1 MLPSLN
7 KVLLTYLLT
16 GSFNLI
22 EAGFVEFE
30 TYEGVPLAQHSKNL
44 FVCML
49 FLTRPCYI
57 NSHFV
62 HSIVELNSH
71 NVNYILTLFP
81 CCFITYC
88 VTRIFQPVHA
98 AKCFEFRILFDKYDV
113 SKGFYRVGSNSYRKP
128 YERECTSGF
137 MSPSRSRLLAQVMF

>member
-1 MLPSLN
+1 M
-7 KVLLTYLLT
+7 
-16 GSFNLI
+16 
-22 EAGFVEFE
+22 
-30 TYEGVPLAQHSKNL
+30 GVCLWAQNRKKL

-49 FLTRPCYI
+49 FVTRACYI

-88 VTRIFQPVHA
+88 ATRIFQPVHA
-98 AKCFEFRILFDKYDV
+98 AKFFEFRILFDKYDV
-113 SKGFYRVGSNSYRKP
+113 SKGFYRVGSIAMFDDSIVECQLYTYP
-128 YERECTSGF
+128 YFPVVSVYHALCNRYFSSGALSKSF
-137 MSPSRSRLLAQVMF
+137 